1 MMAITVVFTL
11 SSVVIAMLHVGY
23 RKSLQAH
30 CASNMRTLWTTT
42 KAFRMDQRRLPAEYP
57 EVSFPELFSN
67 YQLAPETFTCLEFQ
81 AETENEQEAIDE
93 NESEG
98 AAPDLYSSSYIQPRD
113 ELRTDIPFCS
123 CPYHDERG
131 RTVVMTSHGRIDS
144 AETEPLTYRGEE
156 VDPRAVFNGRKV
168 TLWDGGKVNLG
179 RGLNFRLLSSYEGS
193 DKVRC
198 LTLKLLDNSDGG
210 LSAKLP
216 AFSRVI
222 IVSPAGLAILDAP
235 EAPGKFDVD
244 YELNSGTL
252 RGTVLAHS
260 GEATVSG
267 RHMSIAR

>member
-11 SSVVIAMLHVGY
+11 SSVMIAMLHVGY

-42 KAFRMDQRRLPAEYP
+42 KAFRMDERRLPAEYP
-57 EVSFPELFSN
+57 EISFPELFSS

-81 AETENEQEAIDE
+81 AETEDEQEAAEID
-93 NESEG
+93 ESEG
-98 AAPDLYSSSYIQPRD
+98 AEPDIYSPSYIQPRD

-131 RTVVMTSHGRIDS
+131 RTVVMTSHGRIES
-144 AETEPLTYRGEE
+144 AETIPLIYRGEAA
-156 VDPRAVFNGRKV
+156 DPRAVFNGKKLS
-168 TLWDGGKVNLG
+168 LWDGGKVNLS
-179 RGLNFRLLSSYEGS
+179 RRLNFRLLSSYEGS

-198 LTLKLLDNSDGG
+198 LTLKLLNSLEGG

-222 IVSPAGLAILDAP
+222 IVNPAGLAILDAS
-235 EAPGKFDVD
+235 EAPANFDVD
-244 YELNSGTL
+244 FELNSGTL

-260 GEATVSG
+260 GKATVSG